1 MIADCESDIERVERA
16 VVLVKSAG
24 VRKHGNRVEALGRQE
39 VPVPSCQRSEIRD
52 QREKGLIASLF

>member
-1 MIADCESDIERVERA
+1 MISDCESDIERVERA

-39 VPVPSCQRSEIRD
+39 VPVPSC
-52 QREKGLIASLF
+52 